1 MVRGEKEGGGEEER
15 GRGRGRHYGAYYKLE
30 QQLISPANQA
40 RAVQPLPKEMV
51 LPPVEYTGSILSKSL
66 SRHVDFPLQVSKV
79 RASVSFK

>member
-79 RASVSFK
+79 RASVLFK